1 MFSLFSAT
9 LNAQKD
15 EFSAE
20 QLEILNLIN
29 RHRQSIGKNSLQMDA
44 FLCTIAMTHS
54 EKMAKR
60 RIRFG
65 HSGFKR
71 RIRKTKNQ
79 YENSYRYA
87 ENVAA
92 GQKTPKQVVDA
103 WLKSPGHRKNI
114 EGDYNFCGLAVARN
128 KRGVPYYTHFF
139 MMKK

>member
-1 MFSLFSAT
+1 
-9 LNAQKD
+9 
-15 EFSAE
+15 
-20 QLEILNLIN
+20 
-29 RHRQSIGKNSLQMDA
+29 
-44 FLCTIAMTHS
+44 
-54 EKMAKR
+54 MAKR

-71 RIRKTKNQ
+71 RIRKAKSQ

-87 ENVAA
+87 ENVAS

-114 EGDYNFCGLAVARN
+114 EGDYNFCGLAVARD
-128 KRGVPYYTHFF
+128 KRGVTYYTHFF